1 MTMSD
6 LEQARQLFTDAG
18 LAFPTIPDKLAVKLK
33 KRGPWLFSTCAL
45 ETSPYNLSY
54 YERESEQT
62 HGKEYAVLCDSGHG
76 VNSYAIQYYLVC
88 GPLRM
93 FLFLGWG
100 GAYMD
105 ADAAASE
112 IHECFSLADQ
122 IVPAAMTSVKLGTGK
137 RLTIVCSDFYG
148 SYWLAPGQF
157 QKRKSDDFKAPAQ
170 ILADVL
176 RWLKDP
182 PQN

>member
-1 MTMSD
+1 MSD
-6 LEQARQLFTDAG
+6 LEQARQLFKDAG
-18 LAFPTIPDKLAVKLK
+18 LAFPTIPDKLAVQLK

-62 HGKEYAVLCDSGHG
+62 HGKEYAVLCHSGHG

-105 ADAAASE
+105 ADAAAPQ
-112 IHECFSLADQ
+112 IRECFSLADQ
-122 IVPAAMTSVKLGTGK
+122 IVPAARTSGKLGTDK

-148 SYWLAPGQF
+148 SYWSTSEQTS
-157 QKRKSDDFKAPAQ
+157 QKER
-170 ILADVL
+170 
-176 RWLKDP
+176 R
-182 PQN
+182 N